1 MKPKQVRRT
10 LERLGNETV
19 LPAKGAG
26 RLKKALQGKQPV
38 NKQECRAAIA
48 ESVEEDRE
56 LLNNGADTEN
66 TAPNQQEIA

>member
-19 LPAKGAG
+19 LPATKE
-26 RLKKALQGKQPV
+26 P
-38 NKQECRAAIA
+38 
-48 ESVEEDRE
+48 ED
-56 LLNNGADTEN
+56 LNNGADTEN